1 MQNSMRS
8 GKILA
13 AYIRSLPTHPAKH
26 IYWIVYN
33 EDMISYVENLIK
45 EIKGLDY
52 FDKYVTVVSKSNPS
66 KDRTTGIVYFDPSLL
81 DLLGNGNT

>member
-8 GKILA
+8 GKMDA
-13 AYIRSLPTHPAKH
+13 CIRSLPTSPDKQ

-33 EDMISYVENLIK
+33 EDMVPHTEDLIR
-45 EIKGLDY
+45 EIRGQEY

-66 KDRTTGIVYFDPSLL
+66 KERTKGTVYFDPTLL
-81 DLLGNGNT
+81 DLLGNGND

>member
-1 MQNSMRS
+1 M
-8 GKILA
+8 A
-13 AYIRSLPTHPAKH
+13 ACIRSLPTNPDKQ

-33 EDMISYVENLIK
+33 EEMVTRTEDLIK
-45 EIKGLDY
+45 EIRGKEY

-66 KDRTTGIVYFDPSLL
+66 KERTTGIVYFDPSLL